1 MFRVT
6 LGAAAA
12 GLLLVQVAPGFA
24 QAPYPSKPVRIL
36 VGYPPGGGTDIL
48 ARAVAVKL
56 NEAWGQPVVVENR
69 PGASTVIASEMLAK
83 SPPDGYTL
91 INASAVHAINA
102 STFKKLPY
110 DPVKDFQPI
119 AFIAMVPNVLLVHPS
134 LPVKTVKDL
143 TALAKAKP
151 GQLDYGSTGASSP
164 YQIAAEM
171 YKMMTGTNIV
181 HVPYKGAAPALT
193 ALLAGE
199 VTVMF
204 GNVVSSMPFVKG
216 GRTRAIAV
224 TTEKRSGA
232 LPDVPTMAESGLK
245 GYVFASWFGL
255 MGPAGMPAPVV
266 TKIHADT
273 MAVLKS
279 PELNARLTAEGA
291 ELQPMTPAQFSEHV
305 RVEIERIGKVVKAG
319 NITAE

>member
-1 MFRVT
+1 MLRIT
-6 LGAAAA
+6 LSAVAACLSLMQAGPGAA
-12 GLLLVQVAPGFA
+12 QT
-24 QAPYPSKPVRIL
+24 YPNKPVRIL

-48 ARAVAVKL
+48 ARAVSTKL
-56 NEAWGQPVVVENR
+56 SEAWGQPVVVENR
-69 PGASTVIASEMLAK
+69 AGASTVIASEMLAK

-91 INASAVHAINA
+91 INAGAVHAINA

-143 TALAKAKP
+143 TALAKAQP
-151 GQLDYGSTGASSP
+151 GQLNYGSTGGSSP

-193 ALLAGE
+193 ALLSGE

-204 GNVVSSMPFVKG
+204 GNVVSSMPFVKS

-224 TTEKRSGA
+224 TTDKRSGA
-232 LPDVPTMAESGLK
+232 LPDVPTIAESGLK

-255 MGPAGMPAPVV
+255 MGPAGIPQPVI

-273 MAVLKS
+273 MAALKS
-279 PELNARLTAEGA
+279 PDLNARLTAEGA
-291 ELQPMTPAQFSEHV
+291 ELQPMTSAQFAEHV
-305 RVEIERIGKVVKAG
+305 RVEIERIAKVVKAG
-319 NITAE
+319 NISAE